1 MMRTLMMVLILALNV
16 PAFASIGVYQFDT
29 PEQEARFKR
38 LSEELRCLVCQNQ
51 NLADSNAELA
61 LDLRRQV
68 HAMILAGKSDADIVR
83 FMTDRYG
90 DFVLYRPPFNAGTL
104 LLWVGPFV
112 LLLVGVVVMG
122 RLVRQRA
129 VTAATDDAPLSRAE
143 QQQLE
148 QMLQRQQEEK
158 E

>member
-1 MMRTLMMVLILALNV
+1 MMRTLMMVLILALSI

-29 PEQEARFKR
+29 PEQEAPLKR

-68 HAMILAGKSDADIVR
+68 HTMILAGKSDADIVR
-83 FMTDRYG
+83 FMTERYG
-90 DFVLYRPPFNAGTL
+90 DFVLYRPPVNAGTL
-104 LLWVGPFV
+104 LLWTGPFV
-112 LLLVGVVVMG
+112 LLLIGVVVMG

-129 VTAATDDAPLSRAE
+129 ATAAADDAPLSRAE

>member
-1 MMRTLMMVLILALNV
+1 MMRTLMVVLILLLSAPAL
-16 PAFASIGVYQFDT
+16 AAIGVYQFDT

-68 HAMILAGKSDADIVR
+68 HTMILAGKSDADIVS
-83 FMTDRYG
+83 FMTERYG
-90 DFVLYRPPFNAGTL
+90 DFVLYRPPVNAGTL

-129 VTAATDDAPLSRAE
+129 ATAAADDAPLSRVE

-148 QMLQRQQEEK
+148 QMLHRQQEEK

>member
-1 MMRTLMMVLILALNV
+1 MRRLLAVLLLALSAS
-16 PAFASIGVYQFDT
+16 AFAAIGVYEFET
-29 PEQEARFKR
+29 AEQEARFKR

-68 HAMILAGKSDADIVR
+68 HSMILAGKSDAEIVN
-83 FMTDRYG
+83 FMTERYG
-90 DFVLYRPPFNAGTL
+90 DFVLYRPPFNAVTV
-104 LLWVGPFV
+104 LLWAGPFV
-112 LLLVGVVVMG
+112 LLLLGIVVLG

-129 VTAATDDAPLSRAE
+129 ASAASDDAPLSTEE
-143 QQQLE
+143 QQRLA
-148 QMLQRQQEEK
+148 QMLRQPRGEK

>member
-1 MMRTLMMVLILALNV
+1 MRAFLVILCLFAAGPAL
-16 PAFASIGVYQFDT
+16 ASINVYQFDN

-61 LDLRRQV
+61 QDLRREV
-68 HAMILAGKSDADIVR
+68 HTMIVAGKSDADIVK
-83 FMTDRYG
+83 FMTERYG
-90 DFVLYRPPFNAGTL
+90 DFVLYRPPMKAGTL

-112 LLLVGVVVMG
+112 LLLLGILVLA
-122 RLVRQRA
+122 RLVRQRGM
-129 VTAATDDAPLSRAE
+129 TADAADAPLSADE
-143 QQQLE
+143 QQRLA
-148 QMLQRQQEEK
+148 QMLRQQRGDK